1 MVRTVVLGAGAPVH
15 RHVRALGAHADRC
28 TLTGVHD
35 ADPAAAAE
43 LAGAFGLPVLD
54 GLDAALDGADAA
66 IVGGR
71 LEDRPA
77 LTRGALERGLDVLVE
92 PPLAPAPDMAHGLLS
107 AIVRAPRRP
116 VALVAYDD
124 AYDPA
129 VLQLRELVADQP
141 LLGVDVERLDPAET
155 GPTPE
160 LDVVH
165 DLMLQ
170 DLQLVL
176 ALCGQPIAATQAA
189 GRRVRRG
196 GPVDH
201 AQALL
206 VLEDDVLVSLLAS
219 RAGAARVRRV
229 TVSTTQARV
238 TADLDARVV
247 EAVRTTAAGAGRHE
261 AVAQRV
267 HVVPQDPTAVQA
279 EAFLRCVER
288 RTSPE
293 SSIGM
298 AIAAQEAAVAILKRI
313 ELVAHRPAMR
323 RGPQAA

>member
-1 MVRTVVLGAGAPVH
+1 MVRTVVLGAGASAP
-15 RHVRALGAHADRC
+15 RHARAFAALAGRC
-28 TLTGVHD
+28 VLTGVHD

-43 LAGAFGLPVLD
+43 LAGALALPVLEE
-54 GLDAALDGADAA
+54 LEPALAGADAA
-66 IVGGR
+66 IVTGR
-71 LEDRPA
+71 LEQRPA
-77 LTRGALERGLDVLVE
+77 LTRSALERGLDVLVV
-92 PPLAPAPDMAHGLLS
+92 PPLAPTPDRAHGLLS

-116 VALVAYDD
+116 VAMVAYDD
-124 AYDPA
+124 AFDPA
-129 VLQLRELVADQP
+129 VVQLRELIADQP
-141 LLGVDVERLDPAET
+141 LIGIHVERLDPAEV

-176 ALCGQPIAATQAA
+176 TLTGQPIAATQAA

-206 VLEDDVLVSLLAS
+206 VLEDDVVVSLLAS
-219 RAGAARVRRV
+219 RAGATRVRRV
-229 TVSTTQARV
+229 AVSTAQARV
-238 TADLDARVV
+238 TADLDSRTV
-247 EAVRTTAAGAGRHE
+247 EAVRTVEAAAGLHQ
-261 AVAQRV
+261 AVTQRV
-267 HVVPQDPTAVQA
+267 HVPAHDPASAQA
-279 EAFLRCVER
+279 ETFLRYVER
-288 RTSPE
+288 RTAPE
-293 SSIGM
+293 SGIGM
-298 AIAAQEAAVAILKRI
+298 AIAAQEAAVAIMKRI